1 MVSGFER
8 HPALGVRVVEILPN
22 KGVLGMSTVY
32 IFLLA
37 FITFCI
43 LIIIALSPKS
53 KTCKINTEFKLQ
65 GFNFKFE
72 TNEKSTPSDQD

>member
-1 MVSGFER
+1 
-8 HPALGVRVVEILPN
+8 
-22 KGVLGMSTVY
+22 MSTVY

-43 LIIIALSPKS
+43 LIMVALSPKT
-53 KTCKINTEFKLQ
+53 KNCKLDTNFNIQ

-72 TNEKSTPSDQD
+72 TNEKSTPSDQE

>member
-1 MVSGFER
+1 
-8 HPALGVRVVEILPN
+8 
-22 KGVLGMSTVY
+22 MSTVY

-72 TNEKSTPSDQD
+72 TNEKSTPSDQE